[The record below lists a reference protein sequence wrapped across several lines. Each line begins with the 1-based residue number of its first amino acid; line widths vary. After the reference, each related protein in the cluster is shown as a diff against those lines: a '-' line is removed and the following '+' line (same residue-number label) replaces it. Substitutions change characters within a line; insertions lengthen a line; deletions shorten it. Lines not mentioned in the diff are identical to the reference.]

1 MVKEGV
7 SDTSVVSDTS
17 LTFPLPASLAR
28 SLLPFHHP
36 RLSSPL
42 ASLHSPSSP
51 SEVTLLLLPLLL
63 RVPPA
68 IARDGIATVV
78 VAAVVAVVVVASVI
92 AAGVTVVAVVGGGEL
107 VVVGRFSSSSGDL
120 FLETLFVRPWSTSR
134 STWTDENTKNT
145 VVRSVHRCCFSHFFT
160 LFHTRSSV
168 SNCFPG
174 FPGSPGVSSQKVQR
188 VSQKVRES

>member
-1 MVKEGV
+1 MLFKSFSCFQCQVG
-7 SDTSVVSDTS
+7 
-17 LTFPLPASLAR
+17 LGRRQRLQPLKSRCVHVCCGRGLKQFTLHSAAAVICNQ
-28 SLLPFHHP
+28 LPQP
-36 RLSSPL
+36 RLSY
-42 ASLHSPSSP
+42 SLKMKK
-51 SEVTLLLLPLLL
+51 V
-63 RVPPA
+63 
-68 IARDGIATVV
+68 
-78 VAAVVAVVVVASVI
+78 
-92 AAGVTVVAVVGGGEL
+92 
-107 VVVGRFSSSSGDL
+107 DL

>member
-68 IARDGIATVV
+68 IAQDGIATVV

-120 FLETLFVRPWSTSR
+120 FWKHCLRGPGRQVEVRGPT
-134 STWTDENTKNT
+134 
-145 VVRSVHRCCFSHFFT
+145 
-160 LFHTRSSV
+160 
-168 SNCFPG
+168 
-174 FPGSPGVSSQKVQR
+174 
-188 VSQKVRES
+188 

>member
-78 VAAVVAVVVVASVI
+78 VAAVVAVVVVVASVI

-120 FLETLFVRPWSTSR
+120 FWKHCL
-134 STWTDENTKNT
+134 
-145 VVRSVHRCCFSHFFT
+145 
-160 LFHTRSSV
+160 
-168 SNCFPG
+168 
-174 FPGSPGVSSQKVQR
+174 
-188 VSQKVRES
+188 

>member
-1 MVKEGV
+1 M
-7 SDTSVVSDTS
+7 
-17 LTFPLPASLAR
+17 L
-28 SLLPFHHP
+28 
-36 RLSSPL
+36 
-42 ASLHSPSSP
+42 
-51 SEVTLLLLPLLL
+51 
-63 RVPPA
+63 
-68 IARDGIATVV
+68 
-78 VAAVVAVVVVASVI
+78 VASVHMFI
-92 AAGVTVVAVVGGGEL
+92 VA
-107 VVVGRFSSSSGDL
+107 STSASGSASTSVEIVKMKKVDL